1 MAYIINQVLN
11 LKEKIREEE
20 LEKYNSSFVTN
31 DLQNKEADIVYK
43 MKEKNIFFLIEHQSK
58 VDYSMPYR
66 LEEYRIEIIK
76 SAIDIEKIKNK
87 GYEIPEVIPIVIYT
101 RKGNW
106 NAKLHLHSI
115 QDERFKNVNL
125 QKYNLI
131 DINKYE
137 KETLIDSNYLIDKM
151 FLIQRSEGQE
161 EMKKT
166 IIQAVETT
174 KDEKDKEKLI
184 RIVKLT
190 LMKQIN
196 KDELEEIIKSKK
208 GEVEVMEEVIERLK
222 RDAIKEGL
230 KEGLKQGLK
239 EGVSSIIKNMLQ
251 KGIEVNEIKELTGV
265 SKKEIEQ
272 IKQLME

>member
-1 MAYIINQVLN
+1 
-11 LKEKIREEE
+11 
-20 LEKYNSSFVTN
+20 
-31 DLQNKEADIVYK
+31 
-43 MKEKNIFFLIEHQSK
+43 
-58 VDYSMPYR
+58 
-66 LEEYRIEIIK
+66 
-76 SAIDIEKIKNK
+76 
-87 GYEIPEVIPIVIYT
+87 
-101 RKGNW
+101 
-106 NAKLHLHSI
+106 
-115 QDERFKNVNL
+115 
-125 QKYNLI
+125 
-131 DINKYE
+131 
-137 KETLIDSNYLIDKM
+137 
-151 FLIQRSEGQE
+151 
-161 EMKKT
+161 MKKT